1 VKAAPLQNEHA
12 RAAMAKIVARTGPI
26 PARQRGGK
34 MFEFVAVRRMWIAR
48 APRGARFVAGAVA
61 SAALALSALPAAAQS
76 ADQYPA
82 RPVKMLVPYAP
93 GGATDIIARH
103 VANKLN
109 EMFSQGFVVENRPG
123 ASGNIA
129 LEAAVKAAP
138 DGYTLFVGNVSTNT
152 INENLFAQNMQ
163 FRPSRDLIGI
173 TKLVEIP
180 HVLAVSPAF
189 PANTVAEFIDL
200 AKKSPGKYN
209 YASASLGSY
218 PHLDMMKLLKA
229 SGTDMTHVP
238 YKGGAGQMIPSLI
251 TNETQIAFIN
261 LSSTIEHIKAGKI
274 RTIAAVPSSRLP
286 ELPNLATMAEQGY
299 PGIGTNAWQG
309 MFAPA
314 ATPKP
319 VVDKLYSS
327 VASILLKPEMK
338 EMLARQMLTVTLS
351 KSPQD
356 FTELVQKETREWG
369 DFIRDN
375 KIKID

>member
-1 VKAAPLQNEHA
+1 MVQFP
-12 RAAMAKIVARTGPI
+12 
-26 PARQRGGK
+26 
-34 MFEFVAVRRMWIAR
+34 AVRQTWISS
-48 APRGARFVAGAVA
+48 APRTVRVVVSAVA
-61 SAALALSALPAAAQS
+61 FAALAAAAMPAAAQT
-76 ADQYPA
+76 ADSYPN

-109 EMFSQGFVVENRPG
+109 EVMGQSFVVDNRPG

-129 LEAAVKAAP
+129 LDAAAKAAP

-163 FRPSRDLIGI
+163 SRPSRDLVGI

-180 HVLAVSPAF
+180 HVLTVSTAF
-189 PANTVAEFIDL
+189 PASTVADL
-200 AKKSPGKYN
+200 IAQAKKNPGKFN
-209 YASASLGSY
+209 YASAGLGSY
-218 PHLDMMKLLKA
+218 PHLDMLKFLKA
-229 SGTDMTHVP
+229 TGTDMVHVP
-238 YKGGAGQMIPSLI
+238 YKGGAGQMVPSLI
-251 TNETQIAFIN
+251 TNETQAAFIN
-261 LSSTIEHIKAGKI
+261 LGSTIEHIKAGKMKPVA
-274 RTIAAVPSSRLP
+274 TTASTRLP

-299 PGIGTNAWQG
+299 AGIGTNAWQG
-309 MFAPA
+309 LFAPA

-319 VVDKLYSS
+319 IVDKLYSA
-327 VASILLKPEMK
+327 VAAILSKPDMK
-338 EMLARQMLTVTLS
+338 EMLARQMLTVMLS

-356 FTELVQKETREWG
+356 FTELVQKETKDWG

>member
-1 VKAAPLQNEHA
+1 
-12 RAAMAKIVARTGPI
+12 MFDIVA
-26 PARQRGGK
+26 A
-34 MFEFVAVRRMWIAR
+34 RRMWNDRSPLAAR
-48 APRGARFVAGAVA
+48 IVAGAVV
-61 SAALALSALPAAAQS
+61 SAALGLAALPAAAQT
-76 ADQYPA
+76 AEQYPG
-82 RPVKMLVPYAP
+82 RPVKILVPYAP

-109 EMFSQGFVVENRPG
+109 ETFSQGFVVENRAG

-129 LEAAVKAAP
+129 LEAAAKAAA

-163 FRPSRDLIGI
+163 SRPSRDLVGI

-180 HVLAVSPAF
+180 HVLAVAPAF
-189 PANTVAEFIDL
+189 PANTVAELVDL
-200 AKKSPGKYN
+200 AKKNPGKYN

-229 SGTDMTHVP
+229 TGTDMTHVP
-238 YKGGAGQMIPSLI
+238 YKGGAGQMVPSLI
-251 TNETQIAFIN
+251 TNETQVAFIN

-274 RTIAAVPSSRLP
+274 RAIAAIPASRLP
-286 ELPNLATMAEQGY
+286 ELPGVATMSEQGY
-299 PGIGTNAWQG
+299 AGIGTNAWQG
-309 MFAPA
+309 MFAPV

-319 VVDKLYSS
+319 IVDKLYGA
-327 VASILLKPEMK
+327 VAALLSKPEMK

-351 KSPQD
+351 KSSQE

-369 DFIRDN
+369 DFIREN
-375 KIKID
+375 KIKVD

>member
-1 VKAAPLQNEHA
+1 MTQSNGV
-12 RAAMAKIVARTGPI
+12 RAGRL
-26 PARQRGGK
+26 
-34 MFEFVAVRRMWIAR
+34 
-48 APRGARFVAGAVA
+48 VAGVVAAAAIAFSVLPAVA
-61 SAALALSALPAAAQS
+61 QT
-76 ADQYPA
+76 ADQYPN
-82 RPVKMLVPYAP
+82 RPVKILVPYAP

-109 EMFSQGFVVENRPG
+109 EMYGQGFVVENRPG

-163 FRPSRDLIGI
+163 FRPSRDLVGI

-180 HVLAVSPAF
+180 HILAVSPAF
-189 PANTVAEFIDL
+189 PVNNVAEFIEL
-200 AKKSPGKYN
+200 AKKNPGKYN

-218 PHLDMMKLLKA
+218 PHLDMLKFLKA
-229 SGTDMTHVP
+229 TGTDMTHVP

-274 RTIAAVPSSRLP
+274 RAIAAVPATRLP
-286 ELPNLATMAEQGY
+286 ELPNVPTLTEQGY

-309 MFAPA
+309 LFAPV

-319 VVDKLYSS
+319 IVDKLYGA
-327 VASILLKPEMK
+327 VASILSKPEMR

-351 KSPQD
+351 KSPQE
-356 FTELVQKETREWG
+356 FTELVQRETREWG
-369 DFIRDN
+369 DFIREN
-375 KIKID
+375 KVKID